1 MIRSAAALI
10 ALAFAVPGLP
20 AGAKERGDWF
30 ESLRQPGTGK
40 SCCDIAHCLRT
51 DADWRNGGWW
61 VEMLGHWVPVP
72 PAAIVRDTTSIDG
85 SAYVCAA
92 VMPLGFAR
100 PLPAEMEIAILRDG
114 ILCFVP
120 PDMGA

>member
-1 MIRSAAALI
+1 MMRTAAVLI
-10 ALAFAVPGLP
+10 GLACCGPALA
-20 AGAKERGDWF
+20 AGATDRGDWIDG
-30 ESLRQPGTGK
+30 LRQPGTGK
-40 SCCDIAHCLRT
+40 SCCDISHCART
-51 DADWRNGGWW
+51 DADWRHGGWW
-61 VEMLGHWVPVP
+61 VEMRGHWVPVP
-72 PAAIVRDTTSIDG
+72 PSAIVRDTISIDG

-92 VMPLGFAR
+92 ILPMGLAR

>member
-1 MIRSAAALI
+1 MARVLATILILFGAATLKP
-10 ALAFAVPGLP
+10 AV
-20 AGAKERGDWF
+20 AGERGDWF
-30 ESLRQPGTGK
+30 RSLQQPGTGK
-40 SCCDIAHCLRT
+40 SCCDIAHCMRT

-61 VEMLGHWVPVP
+61 TEMRGHWVPVP
-72 PAAIVRDTTSIDG
+72 PSAIVRDTTSIDG

-100 PLPAEMEIAILRDG
+100 PLPAEMEIGILRDG

-120 PDMGA
+120 PDMGS